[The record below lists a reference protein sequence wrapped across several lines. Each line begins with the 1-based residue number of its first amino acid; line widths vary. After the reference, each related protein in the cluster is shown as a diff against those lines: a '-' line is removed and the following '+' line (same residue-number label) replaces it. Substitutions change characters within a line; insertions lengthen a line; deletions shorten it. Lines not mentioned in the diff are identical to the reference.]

1 MVEFNER
8 EDRIMNRNIRTAVI
22 GMDTSHAVEFPKYI
36 QDPAQDAATHVP
48 GMTVTRALRFETP
61 FQNAEGLDAR
71 QAYLESIGVKV
82 TEDFDEAVADC
93 DAVFLEINDPS
104 LHLPYFRK
112 CAKLGK
118 PVFLD
123 KPFAATLAE
132 TNEILRIAAANKV
145 RFFTASSLRYDADV
159 EHAAAAFPS
168 PEFTH
173 VWGPLGKAAAG
184 SSVVW
189 YGVHSF
195 EMLEKLMGPGALN
208 VSGIRDQRGAV
219 FSVSYPDGRRG
230 IVELSENCGRY
241 GGVLRRGKEMLTYQ
255 AGRSELYPNLI
266 GQIGAF
272 FRGEQEGVPL
282 AESYEIM
289 AMLEAAEKS
298 IASGHAEE
306 VRPIPPEFV
315 R

>member
-1 MVEFNER
+1 MK
-8 EDRIMNRNIRTAVI
+8 NIRIAVI

-36 QDPAQDAATHVP
+36 QDPAIDPASHVP

-61 FQNAEGLDAR
+61 FQNAEGLNKR

-82 TEDFDEAVADC
+82 TENFDEAAADC

-112 CAKLGK
+112 CAELGK

-132 TNEILRIAAANKV
+132 TDEILRIAAAHNV
-145 RFFTASSLRYDADV
+145 RFFTASSLRFDADL
-159 EHAAAAFPS
+159 EHAAAALPA
-168 PEFTH
+168 PDLTH
-173 VWGPLGKAAAG
+173 VWGPLGIAAAG

-195 EMLEKLMGPGALN
+195 EMLEKAMGPGAQT
-208 VSGIRDQRGAV
+208 VRGIRDPRGAV
-219 FSVSYPDGRRG
+219 LSVIYADGRRG
-230 IVELSENCGRY
+230 IVELTEGCYRY
-241 GGVLRRGKEMLTYQ
+241 GGVLRKDKEALMYQ
-255 AGRSELYPNLI
+255 AGRSELYPHLI
-266 GQIGAF
+266 SQIGAF
-272 FRGEQEGVPL
+272 FRGEYQGVPL

-298 IASGHAEE
+298 LASGRAEE
-306 VRPIPPEFV
+306 VRPFPAGKE
-315 R
+315 